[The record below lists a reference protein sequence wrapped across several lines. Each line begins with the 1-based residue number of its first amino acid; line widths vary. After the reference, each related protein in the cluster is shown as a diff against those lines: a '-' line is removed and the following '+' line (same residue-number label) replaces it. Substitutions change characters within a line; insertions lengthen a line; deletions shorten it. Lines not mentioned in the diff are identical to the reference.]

1 MKLASLVKNKYFCYL
16 TYALMVINLLGYVSV
31 GSMECVVIFAL
42 ATFLCKGCLTKNMCL
57 CIFGGLFVSNILF
70 GCSKVKEGFEAKC
83 SDLSES
89 ACGDNDA
96 CEYKDEKC
104 EKKKVEADE
113 AVAGA
118 EDAVEA
124 AAAASGD
131 TDVTVEDEGEDAPVD
146 TEEEDGDGF
155 RNMRRNRR
163 RAVREAFTTIRRAIR
178 SY

>member
-31 GSMECVVIFAL
+31 GSMECVVVFAL

-70 GCSKVKEGFEAKC
+70 GCSKVKEGFEASC
-83 SDLSES
+83 SDLNES
-89 ACGDNDA
+89 ACGSNDK
-96 CEYKDEKC
+96 CEYKDKKC
-104 EKKKVEADE
+104 VEAT
-113 AVAGA
+113 AVVAAA
-118 EDAVEA
+118 EDAVDA

-131 TDVTVEDEGEDAPVD
+131 TADEDAADATDDAADDEVVD
-146 TEEEDGDGF
+146 DDVPSF

-163 RAVREAFTTIRRAIR
+163 LAVREAFTTIRRAIR